1 MGIKPAA
8 DEGKVYIYARV
19 SNRSQKDDLENQVE
33 FLKTYANAKG
43 MIVSEVMKFKRI
55 WLYTFKCKNI

>member
-1 MGIKPAA
+1 MKGR
-8 DEGKVYIYARV
+8 YIYARV

-55 WLYTFKCKNI
+55 WLYTFKCKNVSV